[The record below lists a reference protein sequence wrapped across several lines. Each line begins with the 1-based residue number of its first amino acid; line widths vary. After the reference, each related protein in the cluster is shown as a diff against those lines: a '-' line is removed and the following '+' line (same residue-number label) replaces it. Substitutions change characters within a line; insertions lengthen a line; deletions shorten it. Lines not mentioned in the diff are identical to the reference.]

1 MHWLITAGALLQLL
15 SLTPDKAFVTRE
27 FNRSSTVV
35 ISPWRHPPPSIRS
48 WRVGRAISVTSIAGL
63 ERTLAG
69 GVPPGVH
76 FVVFDIERWPLTPAG
91 EQTHPV
97 QAVRKAAQLTH
108 DHGLLL
114 IAAPATDLIW
124 GLEPADARREG
135 QFAAFV
141 RSGLARRI
149 ARVADW
155 YVIQAERAEG
165 APSRYRAYV
174 QAISRQVH
182 AARPDTVVLGEV
194 ETNHAGHA
202 VPVSLLF
209 RDIESTRH
217 AVQGEWLGIPQQG
230 VYCGDC
236 GKPHPEVAVALLR
249 RISRVRS
256 QPPLSAWAGSAPIQS
271 PLIWLFAGSGISH
284 LAEAPGGKTL
294 LHSAL
299 NQPDTWVIGKSPDMP
314 PLATRLGGAANLK
327 SFRRAVESPVPA
339 IVLDVENWPM
349 TPPAEKKHPVA
360 TYAKAARIAAAHH
373 KILIATP
380 AMDLVRAVD
389 PSSRGPLYR
398 RFLELRLAA
407 RIAPYANVYEIQAQG
422 IENDPRRYLSL
433 VRAIARQVR
442 SSHPQ
447 ARILA
452 GLSTGPSG
460 KTTDAGTLY
469 QDVKETRGI
478 VSGYWLNI
486 PGRSKWCPRCTT
498 PQPEI
503 AVRLLRM
510 LLRPSP

>member
-1 MHWLITAGALLQLL
+1 MAGRLRLIEKEMTVPPHRRLALLCLMF
-15 SLTPDKAFVTRE
+15 LT
-27 FNRSSTVV
+27 
-35 ISPWRHPPPSIRS
+35 
-48 WRVGRAISVTSIAGL
+48 
-63 ERTLAG
+63 
-69 GVPPGVH
+69 
-76 FVVFDIERWPLTPAG
+76 
-91 EQTHPV
+91 
-97 QAVRKAAQLTH
+97 
-108 DHGLLL
+108 
-114 IAAPATDLIW
+114 
-124 GLEPADARREG
+124 
-135 QFAAFV
+135 
-141 RSGLARRI
+141 
-149 ARVADW
+149 
-155 YVIQAERAEG
+155 
-165 APSRYRAYV
+165 
-174 QAISRQVH
+174 
-182 AARPDTVVLGEV
+182 
-194 ETNHAGHA
+194 
-202 VPVSLLF
+202 
-209 RDIESTRH
+209 
-217 AVQGEWLGIPQQG
+217 
-230 VYCGDC
+230 
-236 GKPHPEVAVALLR
+236 
-249 RISRVRS
+249 
-256 QPPLSAWAGSAPIQS
+256 PLSARAGSTPMPS

-299 NQPDTWVIGKSPDMP
+299 NQPDTWVIGKSLDMP
-314 PLATRLGGAANLK
+314 PRATRLGGAANLK
-327 SFRRAVESPVPA
+327 GFRRAVRSPVPA

-373 KILIATP
+373 KMLIATP

-407 RIAPYANVYEIQAQG
+407 RIAPYANVYEIQVQG
-422 IENDPRRYLSL
+422 IENNPRRYLSL

-486 PGRSKWCPRCTT
+486 PGHSKWCPRCTT